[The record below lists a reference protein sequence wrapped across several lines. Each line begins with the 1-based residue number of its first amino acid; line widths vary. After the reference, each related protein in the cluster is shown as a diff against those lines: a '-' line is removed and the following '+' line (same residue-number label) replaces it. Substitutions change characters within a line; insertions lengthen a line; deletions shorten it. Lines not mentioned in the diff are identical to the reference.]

1 MLQPFKLMN
10 PLEYKREDELFVK
23 KQKFMVTR
31 PLPIILLFFIFGL
44 IACFF
49 LYQYIIWIYVGLA
62 LLAVAMFLL
71 GAFDKK
77 LLFACIFILVLSL
90 EGLLYLY
97 SFNKNDYLKDGY
109 YSGEAYVESVHSSG
123 KVVLEN
129 VVLEGEKL
137 NGKVIANY
145 ADVKVGDYIK
155 FAGTLSTFDYH
166 ESYGLHRIAG
176 GIYYEMDLSFYRFE
190 YTTSPSFRNRIIFFV
205 KDGLTRAAGETTADY
220 LASILF
226 GESEY
231 LSYEMKSS
239 FTAVGAAHVFAV
251 SGLHIGVLSS
261 VLSFLLKKLKL
272 SNNAIPFVMLP
283 IFGFY
288 AYLCDFSPSVLRA
301 SIMFLT
307 ASFLTNGRFCSD
319 KPSVLCF
326 SALISLIAKPIWIGD
341 LSFALS
347 YGAIL
352 GIYLLYPIMK
362 KPFSELGKLGK
373 IGDVLALNLSVTI
386 SLIPLSCLFFSSFS
400 PLAMIAS
407 FLIIPITSVLYVL
420 TLICLPLIAL
430 SFLIKP
436 VALAAKYLVLLSSF
450 ISKTISNVNVPI
462 TLRITPYSLLFWYA
476 GLFILSEYNSLSPR
490 KKGLLAIGFI
500 GLTFLI

>member
-1 MLQPFKLMN
+1 MSLLIGHQ
-10 PLEYKREDELFVK
+10 RENELFVK
-23 KQKFMVTR
+23 KQRFMVTR

-49 LYQYIIWIYVGLA
+49 LYQYIVWIYVCLA
-62 LLAVAMFLL
+62 LLAVMLFLF
-71 GAFDKK
+71 GVFDNK
-77 LLFACIFILVLSL
+77 LLFSCIFILVLSL
-90 EGLLYLY
+90 EGFIYLY
-97 SFNKNDYLKDGY
+97 SFNKNDYLADGY

-123 KVVLEN
+123 KVVLEK
-129 VVLEGEKL
+129 VVLEGKEL
-137 NGKVIANY
+137 NGNIIVNN
-145 ADVKVGDYIK
+145 ADLKVGDYVK

-166 ESYGLHRIAG
+166 ETYGLHRIAG
-176 GIYYEMDLSFYRFE
+176 GVYYEMDFSFYRFE

-220 LASILF
+220 LTSILF

-231 LSYEMKSS
+231 LSYELKSS
-239 FTAVGAAHVFAV
+239 FTAIGAAHVFAV

-261 VLSFLLKKLKL
+261 VLSYILKKLKL
-272 SNNAIPFVMLP
+272 SPKVIPFVMLP

-307 ASFLTNGRFCSD
+307 ASFLLNYRFCSD
-319 KPSVLCF
+319 KLSVLSF

-362 KPFSELGKLGK
+362 KPFSNLGRLGKVC
-373 IGDVLALNLSVTI
+373 DTLALNLSVTI

-400 PLAMIAS
+400 PLAMLGS
-407 FLIIPITSVLYVL
+407 FLIIPITSVLYIL
-420 TLICLPLIAL
+420 TLICLPFVAL

-436 VALAAKYLVLLSSF
+436 VAIIAKYLVFLSSF
-450 ISKTISNVNVPI
+450 LSKMLSNVNVPI
-462 TLRITPYSLLFWYA
+462 YLRITPLSLLFWYT
-476 GLFILSEYNSLSPR
+476 GLFTLSEYNSLSAR
-490 KKGLLAIGFI
+490 QKGVLSIGFI
-500 GLTFLI
+500 GLTFLV